1 LIEED
6 ERVRL
11 EREDRRV
18 SEPVRESETVRGS
31 LLESLAGNEP

>member
-1 LIEED
+1 
-6 ERVRL
+6 VKL

-18 SEPVRESETVRGS
+18 SEPIRESETVRGL

>member
-11 EREDRRV
+11 EREEERV
-18 SEPVRESETVRGS
+18 SEPVRELVRGS
-31 LLESLAGNEP
+31 LLESLVGNEP

>member
-6 ERVRL
+6 ERVRF
-11 EREDRRV
+11 EREEERV
-18 SEPVRESETVRGS
+18 SEPVRGS

>member
-11 EREDRRV
+11 EREEERV
-18 SEPVRESETVRGS
+18 SEPVREPVRGS

>member
-11 EREDRRV
+11 EREDGRV
-18 SEPVRESETVRGS
+18 TEPVRGL
-31 LLESLAGNEP
+31 LLESLAENEP